1 MLNKPF
7 SVRFE
12 RDDYALIVK
21 IAKERKISLA
31 DVVRHFV
38 GQGLSNFDEKHEI
51 LYSAISEIKEDIKK
65 TRDLSASALGA
76 ISLLDIQRLDGE
88 KLLRFKEHINN
99 AFKTGEAVKIGQD
112 EKLFKE

>member
-1 MLNKPF
+1 MLEK
-7 SVRFE
+7 SLVVRFE
-12 RDDYALIVK
+12 QDEFALIEK
-21 IAKERKISLA
+21 NAKERKVSLSA
-31 DVVRHFV
+31 LVRHFV
-38 GQGLSNFDEKHEI
+38 RQGLSNFDEKHEI
-51 LYSAISEIKEDIKK
+51 LYSTISEIKEDIKK

-88 KLLRFKEHINN
+88 KLHHFKEHINK